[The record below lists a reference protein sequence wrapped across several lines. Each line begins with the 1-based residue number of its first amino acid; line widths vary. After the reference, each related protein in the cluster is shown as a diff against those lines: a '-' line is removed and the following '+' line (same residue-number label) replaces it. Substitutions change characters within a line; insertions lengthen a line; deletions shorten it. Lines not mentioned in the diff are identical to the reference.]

1 MSGGGGGGA
10 APEEGGGG
18 FGEGG
23 NVFGEAAAPEVELNL
38 TALMDIL
45 SNLLFF
51 LLASFGATIIMAI
64 NTTVPTQSA
73 DKSDVADTSQS
84 VTVNVSVSKT
94 KFSVSATG
102 TQQTEADLAPLSIA
116 IQNQGDNPDYAAL
129 KDHLYAIKQKYPR
142 SDTMIL
148 TPDAGIRYDTLIK
161 TMDAA
166 REKVVTVSGT
176 PQTLPLFPSVVIS
189 TLVK

>member
-1 MSGGGGGGA
+1 MSGGGGG
-10 APEEGGGG
+10 APAPDEGG
-18 FGEGG
+18 FGEK
-23 NVFGEAAAPEVELNL
+23 NVFGEQATPDVELNL

-73 DKSDVADTSQS
+73 DKSDVADTPQS
-84 VTVNVSVSKT
+84 VTLNVSLSKT
-94 KFSVSATG
+94 KVDISATG
-102 TQQTEADLAPLSIA
+102 QQQSEAELAAFRKSIA
-116 IQNQGDNPDYAAL
+116 YVGELPDFAAISE
-129 KDHLYAIKQKYPR
+129 HLYAIKQKYPR

-148 TPDAGIRYDTLIK
+148 TPESGIQYHLLIK

-166 REKVVTVSGT
+166 REMYVKVDGK
-176 PQTLPLFPSVVIS
+176 S
-189 TLVK
+189 TLVALFPTVVLSTIVK

>member
-10 APEEGGGG
+10 EEPSG
-18 FGEGG
+18 FGK
-23 NVFGEAAAPEVELNL
+23 NVFGETSHPDVDLNL

-51 LLASFGATIIMAI
+51 LLASFGATIVMAI

-84 VTVNVSVSKT
+84 VTLNLNLT
-94 KFSVSATG
+94 KSRLEIAASGQQQSEAELSA
-102 TQQTEADLAPLSIA
+102 LKKIIA
-116 IQNQGDNPDYAAL
+116 HKGEVPDYEAL
-129 KDHLYAIKQKYPR
+129 SQHLYDIKQKYPR

-148 TPDAGIRYDTLIK
+148 TPEAGVKYDVLIK

-166 REKVVTVSGT
+166 RERQVRIGIGSQLVT
-176 PQTLPLFPSVVIS
+176 LFPTVVIS
-189 TLVK
+189 TIVK